1 MNFIKIEN
9 EILNLVKKYHFLKS
23 ANNKIVPG
31 KDTIPV
37 SGKSYDENEVINL
50 TKSAL
55 DFWLTS
61 GRFNKEFE
69 NKLSKFLG
77 IKYVLTTNSG
87 SSANLLAVS
96 ALTSSKLG
104 EKRLVPGDE
113 IITVAA
119 GFPTTINPII
129 QNNLKPVFVDI
140 DIGTYNVNIDDL
152 KSAISNKTKAI
163 VLAHTLGNPYNLDE
177 ISKICKENNLF
188 LIEDSADALGAKFNG
203 KIVGSFGDIAT
214 ISFYPAHHI
223 TTGEGGCVY
232 TKNSLF
238 KVILESFRDWGRDCY
253 CEPGEENTCKK
264 RYDWLLGELPHG
276 YDHKYIY
283 SHAGY
288 NLKMTD
294 MQAAVGS
301 AQMEKLQSFIDKRKI
316 NFEKMYH
323 LFKDLEGYIY
333 LPKWHSLAE
342 PSWFGFPVTLRE
354 DNPDVRTKLLKHYE
368 EKKIGNRLLFGG
380 NITKQPYMKNLI
392 YKEHGNLVNT
402 NKVMNS
408 TYWLGVHPRIEDDH
422 INYMFENTKS
432 FFKR

>member
-1 MNFIKIEN
+1 MSLIKLEN
-9 EILNLVKKYHFLKS
+9 EILNLVKKFYFLKNL
-23 ANNKIVPG
+23 NNKIEPG

-37 SGKSYDENEVINL
+37 SGKSYNEDEVINL

-69 NKLSKFLG
+69 SKLSKFLG

-104 EKRLVPGDE
+104 EKRLLPGDE
-113 IITVAA
+113 VITVAA
-119 GFPTTINPII
+119 GFPTTVNPII

-294 MQAAVGS
+294 MQAAVGC
-301 AQMEKLQSFIDKRKI
+301 AQMEKIDTFIEIRKK
-316 NFEKMYH
+316 NFKKMLD
-323 LFKDLEGYIY
+323 LFKNLEDYIY
-333 LPKWHSLAE
+333 LPEWHNLAQ
-342 PSWFGFPVTLRE
+342 PSWFGFPITLRN
-354 DNPDVRTKLLKHYE
+354 DNPKERTKLLKYYE

-380 NITKQPYMKNLI
+380 NITKQPYMKNII
-392 YKEHGNLVNT
+392 YRSHGNLSNT
-402 NKVMNS
+402 DKVMNS
-408 TYWLGVHPRIEDDH
+408 TYWLGIHPRIEDNH
-422 INYMFENTKS
+422 INYMFECTKL
-432 FFKR
+432 FFKG

>member
-1 MNFIKIEN
+1 MSLIEIEN
-9 EILNLVKKYHFLKS
+9 EILNLVKRYYLLK
-23 ANNKIVPG
+23 NVNDKIQPG
-31 KDTIPV
+31 KDVIPV
-37 SGKSYDENEVINL
+37 SGKSYNENEVINL

-69 NKLSKFLG
+69 SKLSKFLG

-96 ALTSSKLG
+96 ALTSPKLG
-104 EKRLVPGDE
+104 EKRLLPGDE
-113 IITVAA
+113 VITVAA

-140 DIGTYNVNIDDL
+140 DIGTYNININAL

-177 ISKICKENNLF
+177 ISKICKDNNLF
-188 LIEDSADALGAKFNG
+188 LIEDSADALGAKFND

-294 MQAAVGS
+294 MQAAVGC
-301 AQMEKLQSFIDKRKI
+301 AQMEKINLFIEKRKI
-316 NFEKMYH
+316 NFQKMFD
-323 LFKDLEGYIY
+323 LFKNLNEYIY
-333 LPKWHSLAE
+333 LPEWHNLAE
-342 PSWFGFPVTLRE
+342 PSWFGFPITLRNN
-354 DNPDVRTKLLKHYE
+354 NPDERTKLLRYYE

-380 NITKQPYMKNLI
+380 NITKQPYMKNVI
-392 YKEHGNLVNT
+392 YKEHGDLANT

-432 FFKR
+432 FFKK